1 MEGFYCAKLHIGKP
15 QKGKL
20 VCQCML
26 CSITDRWVWL
36 TALPSASKTAQK
48 DTVEQDI
55 AEAPEVEEEPSM
67 AFDETADAALIE
79 EGRIKK
85 LKRKGI
91 KVVDPEIIKAK
102 KQKKADKVKAQE

>member
-1 MEGFYCAKLHIGKP
+1 
-15 QKGKL
+15 
-20 VCQCML
+20 
-26 CSITDRWVWL
+26 
-36 TALPSASKTAQK
+36 
-48 DTVEQDI
+48 
-55 AEAPEVEEEPSM
+55 M